1 MSQKLPDA
9 LKADLPQNTWGK
21 TLAATPVVMTV
32 IATLLAGLASSEM
45 TRAQYDRAMAAQL
58 QSKAGDQWNYFQAK
72 KLRAAMQR
80 STLDLLTATESVR
93 RIPAVVSTLAADDPA
108 RSALEQGSVPSLPP
122 MADHPAPIKAALE
135 ALEKQLPESDVL
147 VHVVKVD
154 DAVLEATLVAARS
167 RVTEFEALIRPIT
180 TAVDKI
186 EATTAFAAANDAEAK
201 GAARD
206 VMAARLRY
214 ASARY
219 EAEAKLNQA
228 VGGLLEIAVRRANLS
243 GERHHVRSQ
252 RFFYGMLGAQVAVIV
267 ATLAVAARQ
276 RNFLWIIAA
285 IAGVAATAFAAYV
298 YVTL

>member
-135 ALEKQLPESDVL
+135 ALEKQLPESDVV
-147 VHVVKVD
+147 VHVMKVD
-154 DAVLEATLVAARS
+154 DAVLEATLVAARA
-167 RVTEFEALIRPIT
+167 RVTEFDALIRPIT

>member
-154 DAVLEATLVAARS
+154 DAVLEATLVAARA
-167 RVTEFEALIRPIT
+167 RVTEFDALIRPIT